1 MIMWTTQDGEQHH
14 RTDDASRIQLKG
26 LPRAGRGPVSVQV
39 GRGEAHEIDWAVLSP
54 YLCVFPNLPHC
65 LPDKVPPPWE
75 HTHCCPLPLFW
86 KWNLPVYLDGSGRAL
101 GAQILLKITKAGSGQ
116 SEFRRT
122 QLTMVSTAVAYM
134 SAGTS
139 EDQSSDP
146 DYTTTNSLRPTQ
158 SFRPQFL
165 VLSPDSLT
173 YKG

>member
-26 LPRAGRGPVSVQV
+26 LQRAGQGPVSVQVGRCEAQVLQRAGRGPVSVQVGRGEVQGLQRAGWGPVSVQV

-86 KWNLPVYLDGSGRAL
+86 KWNLPVYLFGSG
-101 GAQILLKITKAGSGQ
+101 GSWELKSG
-116 SEFRRT
+116 
-122 QLTMVSTAVAYM
+122 
-134 SAGTS
+134 
-139 EDQSSDP
+139 
-146 DYTTTNSLRPTQ
+146 
-158 SFRPQFL
+158 
-165 VLSPDSLT
+165 
-173 YKG
+173 